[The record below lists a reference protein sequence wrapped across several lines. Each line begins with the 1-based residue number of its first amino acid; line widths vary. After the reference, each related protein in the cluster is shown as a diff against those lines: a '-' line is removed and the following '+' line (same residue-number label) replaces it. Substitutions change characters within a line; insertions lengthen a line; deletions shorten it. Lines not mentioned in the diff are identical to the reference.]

1 MSQNRTAQTGLTA
14 AMALLAYLPFESV
27 AKGSLLVCVTIFILD
42 PFPLSRIYALG
53 SVVVV
58 QLLAKARNAA
68 LAAQE
73 RAAAE
78 EGQKDNNG
86 VDARKEK

>member
-1 MSQNRTAQTGLTA
+1 MSQNRSVQTGLAA

-27 AKGSLLVCVTIFILD
+27 AKGSLIVCVGMFILD
-42 PFPLSRIYALG
+42 PFPLSRIYAL
-53 SVVVV
+53 VAVIIV

-73 RAAAE
+73 RAEGE
-78 EGQKDNNG
+78 EKDNDD
-86 VDARKEK
+86 VDGRKEK